1 MSFHNSEYLFLL
13 LLLVPLV
20 AWYLWKMRKS
30 DASMQISALR
40 GLEQFPKSVRI
51 KILSLPFILRCL
63 AIASLI
69 VAIARPQLSSAWN
82 SRNAEGIDIMI
93 VTDISSTMLGEDL
106 SPNRLEA
113 AKKVATDFINSR
125 PNDNI
130 GLVVFARESFTQC
143 PMTTNHTALI
153 NLLYSVNYGLIKDGT
168 AIGLGLANGVSKI
181 KEGKAKSKVIILLTD
196 GSNNAGDIAPATAA
210 ELAKTFG
217 IRVYTIGVGT
227 FGKVNLRLPTPAG
240 MRTFQ
245 MESEFDEETLKNI
258 ATLTGGRY
266 FHATNNA
273 KLKSIYKEID
283 ELEKTKFQVENF
295 SKRTE
300 IFYLFASLALVFI
313 VLEFILRRII
323 LKRMP

>member
-1 MSFHNSEYLFLL
+1 MSFHNSGYLFLL

-20 AWYLWKMRKS
+20 FWYFWKIRKS
-30 DASMQISALR
+30 DASMQISSLR
-40 GLEQFPKSVRI
+40 GLEKFPKSARI
-51 KILSLPFILRCL
+51 KIMSLPFLLRCL
-63 AIASLI
+63 AIVALI
-69 VAIARPQLSSAWN
+69 FAIARPQLSNTWN

-93 VTDISSTMLGEDL
+93 ATDISSTMLGEDL
-106 SPNRLEA
+106 KPNRLDA
-113 AKKVATDFINSR
+113 AKRVATDFIESR

-143 PMTTNHTALI
+143 PMTTDHAVLI
-153 NLLYSVNYGLIKDGT
+153 NLLNSVNYGMIEDGT
-168 AIGLGLANGVSKI
+168 AIGLGLANAVSRI

-217 IRVYTIGVGT
+217 IRVYTIGIGT
-227 FGKVNLRLPTPAG
+227 FGLVNLRLPTPAG

-245 MESEFDEETLKNI
+245 MDSEFDEETLKNVAAI
-258 ATLTGGRY
+258 TGGLY
-266 FHATNNA
+266 FHATDNV

-283 ELEKTKFQVENF
+283 ELEKTKFRVQNF

-300 IFYLFASLALVFI
+300 IFHVFAAIALILI
-313 VLEFILRRII
+313 VLEFVLRKIILRR
-323 LKRMP
+323 MP